1 MRHASSPLRARSC
14 STNRVKVFTLPDLG
28 EGLQE
33 AEIVEWHVKPGDA
46 VAADQAMVS
55 VETDKAIVEV
65 PAPYAGRVEKL
76 FGEPGTKIHV
86 GAPLIGFEGAVAD
99 TGTIVGDLATKSGA
113 KKMKVNDTVK
123 ATPAVRA
130 LAKSLNVDL
139 ASVEPTGPGGTATTE
154 DVKKAARG
162 EAPTQKQES
171 ISAQRGLRSVMARNM
186 ALAHQEV
193 AAVTVIDDADVEHW
207 PKGTSALAR
216 LARAI
221 VAAARA
227 EPGLNA
233 WYDAKSDARTVREEV
248 DLGIAV
254 DLPDGLLVPVLRN
267 VHKIAADDLVAELEQ
282 LVAKARSR
290 SLSPEK
296 LRGATITLSNF
307 GAIGGRYASPIAVPP
322 QVAILGAGRIE
333 RRPVVAKDGTIAAHR
348 VLPLSLTFDHRAATG
363 GEAARFL
370 NALIADLHR

>member
-1 MRHASSPLRARSC
+1 MR
-14 STNRVKVFTLPDLG
+14 VFNLPDLG

-33 AEIVEWHVKPGDA
+33 AEIVEWHVKAGDSL
-46 VAADQAMVS
+46 AADQPMVS
-55 VETDKAIVEV
+55 LETDKAIVEV
-65 PAPYAGRVEKL
+65 PAPYEGRVEKL
-76 FGEPGTKIHV
+76 FGDAGDKIHV

-99 TGTIVGDLATKSGA
+99 TGTVVGNLEA
-113 KKMKVNDTVK
+113 KKARTSAPARPASTEVK

-130 LAKSLNVDL
+130 LARSLNVDL
-139 ASVEPTGPGGTATTE
+139 ASVTPSGPGGVATTD
-154 DVKKAARG
+154 DVKRAARG
-162 EAPTQKQES
+162 EGPVRETG
-171 ISAQRGLRSVMARNM
+171 QRGMRAAMARNM

-221 VAAARA
+221 AVAAKA

-233 WYDAKSDARTVREEV
+233 WYDSKADARTQRDEV

-254 DLPDGLLVPVLRN
+254 DLPDGLLVPVLRDA
-267 VHKIAADDLVAELEQ
+267 HKLSEEELAEKLSYLVSQARERKLAPDL
-282 LVAKARSR
+282 
-290 SLSPEK
+290 

-307 GAIGGRYASPIAVPP
+307 GAIGGRYASPIVVPP
-322 QVAILGAGRIE
+322 QVAIVGAGRIE
-333 RRPVVAKDGTIAAHR
+333 KRAVVTREGEIAAHR

-370 NALIADLHR
+370 MAVKADLEK

>member
-1 MRHASSPLRARSC
+1 MR
-14 STNRVKVFTLPDLG
+14 VFNLPDLG

-46 VAADQAMVS
+46 LQSDQAMVS

-65 PAPYAGRVEKL
+65 PAPYAGKVEKL
-76 FGEPGTKIHV
+76 FGGPGDKIHV
-86 GAPLIGFEGAVAD
+86 GAPLVGFEGAAAD
-99 TGTIVGDLATKSGA
+99 SGTIVGDLSTKA
-113 KKMKVNDTVK
+113 KSAQAKAAAAPRSEAK

-130 LAKSLNVDL
+130 LARSLNVEL
-139 ASVEPTGPGGTATTE
+139 AAVAPSGPGGTVTTE
-154 DVKKAARG
+154 DVKRAARSP
-162 EAPTQKQES
+162 AAAQASPQKGMR
-171 ISAQRGLRSVMARNM
+171 ATMARTM

-193 AAVTVIDDADVEHW
+193 AAVTVIDDADIEHW
-207 PKGTSALAR
+207 PKGTSALSR

-221 VAAARA
+221 VAAAKA

-233 WYDAKSDARTVREEV
+233 WYDAKADARTVREEV
-248 DLGIAV
+248 DLGVAV

-267 VHKIAADDLVAELEQ
+267 AHKVELET
-282 LVAKARSR
+282 LARELDELIAKARER
-290 SLSPEK
+290 SLSPEM

-307 GAIGGRYASPIAVPP
+307 GAIGGRYASPIVVPP
-322 QVAILGAGRIE
+322 QVAIVGAGRITPQ
-333 RRPVVAKDGTIAAHR
+333 PVVTKDGTIAAHR

-370 NALIADLHR
+370 NALKRDLEG

>member
-1 MRHASSPLRARSC
+1 MR
-14 STNRVKVFTLPDLG
+14 VFNLPDLG

-33 AEIVEWHVKPGDA
+33 AEIVEWHVKPGDSLE
-46 VAADQAMVS
+46 ADQAMVS
-55 VETDKAIVEV
+55 METDKAIVEV
-65 PAPYAGRVEKL
+65 PAPFSGKVEKL
-76 FGEPGTKIHV
+76 FGDAGTKIHV

-99 TGTIVGDLATKSGA
+99 TGTIVGDLATKKAAPPKVAPA
-113 KKMKVNDTVK
+113 KTEVK

-130 LAKSLNVDL
+130 LARSLNVDL
-139 ASVEPTGPGGTATTE
+139 ASIEATGPGGTATTD
-154 DVKKAARG
+154 DVKRAAR
-162 EAPTQKQES
+162 APLPATQT
-171 ISAQRGLRSVMARNM
+171 AQKGMRATMARNM

-193 AAVTVIDDADVEHW
+193 AAVTVIDDADVDHW

-221 VAAARA
+221 VVAAKA
-227 EPGLNA
+227 EPGINA
-233 WYDAKSDARTVREEV
+233 WYDSKSDARTVREEV

-267 VHKIAADDLVAELEQ
+267 AHKIGDATAQLEE
-282 LVAKARSR
+282 LVAKAKER
-290 SLSPEK
+290 SLSPEM

-307 GAIGGRYASPIAVPP
+307 GAIGGRYASPMVVPP

-333 RRPVVAKDGTIAAHR
+333 KRPVVAKDGALAAHR

-370 NALIADLHR
+370 NAVKKDLES

>member
-1 MRHASSPLRARSC
+1 V
-14 STNRVKVFTLPDLG
+14 RVFNLPDLG

-46 VAADQAMVS
+46 IESDQAMVS

-65 PAPYAGRVEKL
+65 PAPFSGKVEKL
-76 FGEPGTKIHV
+76 FGDAGTKIHV

-99 TGTIVGDLATKSGA
+99 TGTIVGDLATKSSA
-113 KKMKVNDTVK
+113 KAAPSRTGTAPRTEVK

-130 LAKSLNVDL
+130 LARSLNVDL
-139 ASVEPTGPGGTATTE
+139 ASVEATGPDGTATTE
-154 DVKKAARG
+154 DVKRAARG
-162 EAPTQKQES
+162 PLPAPQTAQKGMR
-171 ISAQRGLRSVMARNM
+171 AAMARNM

-216 LARAI
+216 LARAM
-221 VAAARA
+221 VAAAKA

-233 WYDAKSDARTVREEV
+233 WYDAKSDARTVRVEV

-267 VHKIAADDLVAELEQ
+267 AHQLAFDTLSAQLEDLVK
-282 LVAKARSR
+282 KARER
-290 SLSPEK
+290 TLSPEM

-307 GAIGGRYASPIAVPP
+307 GAIGGRYASPMVVPP
-322 QVAILGAGRIE
+322 MVAILGAGRIE
-333 RRPVVAKDGTIAAHR
+333 RRPVVTADGSIAAHR

-370 NALIADLHR
+370 NAVKSDLQA

>member
-1 MRHASSPLRARSC
+1 V
-14 STNRVKVFTLPDLG
+14 RVFNLPDLG

-46 VAADQAMVS
+46 IESDQAMVS
-55 VETDKAIVEV
+55 VETDKALVEV

-76 FGEPGTKIHV
+76 FGGPGDKIHV
-86 GAPLIGFEGAVAD
+86 GAPLVGFEGAAVD
-99 TGTIVGDLATKSGA
+99 SGTIVGDLSTKA
-113 KKMKVNDTVK
+113 KPAQAKAASAPRTEVK

-130 LAKSLNVDL
+130 LARSLNVEL
-139 ASVEPTGPGGTATTE
+139 ASVQPSGPGGTVTTE
-154 DVKKAARG
+154 DVKRAARG
-162 EAPTQKQES
+162 PAPAQPSPQKGMR
-171 ISAQRGLRSVMARNM
+171 ATMARAM
-186 ALAHQEV
+186 ALAHQEI

-207 PKGTSALAR
+207 PKGTSAVAR

-221 VAAARA
+221 VAAAKA

-233 WYDAKSDARTVREEV
+233 WYDARADARTLREEV
-248 DLGIAV
+248 DLGVAV

-267 VHKIAADDLVAELEQ
+267 AHKLPSEALARELEQ
-282 LVAKARSR
+282 LVAKARER
-290 SLSPEK
+290 SLSPEV

-307 GAIGGRYASPIAVPP
+307 GAIGGRYASPMVVPP
-322 QVAILGAGRIE
+322 QIAILGAGRIE
-333 RRPVVAKDGTIAAHR
+333 RRPVVTADGQIAAHR

-370 NALIADLHR
+370 NALKRDLES

>member
-1 MRHASSPLRARSC
+1 MR
-14 STNRVKVFTLPDLG
+14 VFNLPDLG

-33 AEIVEWHVKPGDA
+33 AEIVEWHVKPGETVESDKP
-46 VAADQAMVS
+46 MVS

-65 PAPYAGRVEKL
+65 PAPYSGKVEKL
-76 FGEPGTKIHV
+76 FGNPGDKIHV
-86 GAPLIGFEGAVAD
+86 GAPLVGFEGAAAD
-99 TGTIVGDLATKSGA
+99 TGTVVGNLEARAEAKGA
-113 KKMKVNDTVK
+113 ARAAPRGEARGKVK

-130 LAKSLNVDL
+130 LARSLNVDL
-139 ASVEPTGPGGTATTE
+139 ATVEATGPGGTATTE
-154 DVKKAARG
+154 DVKRAARG
-162 EAPTQKQES
+162 SLPIQPNAQKGMR
-171 ISAQRGLRSVMARNM
+171 ATMARNM
-186 ALAHQEV
+186 AAAHQEV
-193 AAVTVIDDADVEHW
+193 AAVTVMDDADVDHW

-221 VAAARA
+221 VVACRA
-227 EPGLNA
+227 EPGINA
-233 WYDAKSDARTVREEV
+233 WYDAKADARTVREEV

-267 VHKIAADDLVAELEQ
+267 AHRLAPEKLAPELEQ

-290 SLSPEK
+290 SLSPES

-307 GAIGGRYASPIAVPP
+307 GAIGGRYASPMVVPP
-322 QVAILGAGRIE
+322 QVAILGAGRIVAQ
-333 RRPVVAKDGTIAAHR
+333 PVVAKDGTLAAHR

-370 NALIADLHR
+370 NAVKRDLES

>member
-1 MRHASSPLRARSC
+1 V
-14 STNRVKVFTLPDLG
+14 RVFNLPDLG

-46 VAADQAMVS
+46 LEADQAMVS
-55 VETDKAIVEV
+55 METDKAIVEV
-65 PAPYAGRVEKL
+65 PAPFSGKVEKL
-76 FGEPGTKIHV
+76 FGDAGTKIHV

-99 TGTIVGDLATKSGA
+99 TGTIVGDLATKKAAPA
-113 KKMKVNDTVK
+113 KAAPAQRAEVK

-130 LAKSLNVDL
+130 LARSLNVDL
-139 ASVEPTGPGGTATTE
+139 AAVEATGPGGTATTE
-154 DVKKAARG
+154 DVKRAAR
-162 EAPTQKQES
+162 APLAAPHGAQKGMR
-171 ISAQRGLRSVMARNM
+171 ATMARNM

-193 AAVTVIDDADVEHW
+193 AAVTVIDDADVDHW

-221 VAAARA
+221 VAAAKA

-233 WYDAKSDARTVREEV
+233 WYDAKADARTIREEV

-267 VHKIAADDLVAELEQ
+267 AHKIDDATAQLEDLVE
-282 LVAKARSR
+282 KARER
-290 SLSPEK
+290 TLSPEM

-307 GAIGGRYASPIAVPP
+307 GAIGGRYASPMVVPP
-322 QVAILGAGRIE
+322 QIAILGAGRFVM
-333 RRPVVAKDGTIAAHR
+333 RPVVTQDGAIAAHR

-370 NALIADLHR
+370 NAVKKDLEG

>member
-1 MRHASSPLRARSC
+1 V
-14 STNRVKVFTLPDLG
+14 RVFNLPDLG

-33 AEIVEWHVKPGDA
+33 AEIVEWHVKAGETVESDKP
-46 VAADQAMVS
+46 MVS

-65 PAPYAGRVEKL
+65 PAPFSGKVEKL
-76 FGEPGTKIHV
+76 FGDAGTKIHV

-99 TGTIVGDLATKSGA
+99 TGTIVGDLATKKAAPA
-113 KKMKVNDTVK
+113 KAAPAQRTEVK

-130 LAKSLNVDL
+130 LARSLNVDL
-139 ASVEPTGPGGTATTE
+139 AAVEATGPGGTATTE
-154 DVKKAARG
+154 DVKRAAR
-162 EAPTQKQES
+162 APLPAAPGAQKGMR
-171 ISAQRGLRSVMARNM
+171 ATMARNM

-193 AAVTVIDDADVEHW
+193 AAVTVIDDADVDHW

-221 VAAARA
+221 VVAAKA
-227 EPGLNA
+227 EPGINA
-233 WYDAKSDARTVREEV
+233 WYDSKSDARTIREEV

-267 VHKIAADDLVAELEQ
+267 AHKIADATTELEQ
-282 LVAKARSR
+282 LVAKARER
-290 SLSPEK
+290 TLSPEM

-307 GAIGGRYASPIAVPP
+307 GAIGGRYASPMVVPP

-333 RRPVVAKDGTIAAHR
+333 KRPVVAKDGSLAAHR

-370 NALIADLHR
+370 NAVKKDLEG

>member
-1 MRHASSPLRARSC
+1 MR
-14 STNRVKVFTLPDLG
+14 VFNLPDLG

-55 VETDKAIVEV
+55 VETDKAVVEV
-65 PAPYAGRVEKL
+65 PAPYAGKVEKL
-76 FGEPGTKIHV
+76 FGEPGAKIHV
-86 GAPLIGFEGAVAD
+86 GAPLIGFEGAAAD
-99 TGTIVGDLATKSGA
+99 TGTIVGDLAA
-113 KKMKVNDTVK
+113 KPKRTEVK

-130 LAKSLNVDL
+130 LARSLNVDL
-139 ASVEPTGPGGTATTE
+139 ARVEPTGPGGTATTE
-154 DVKKAARG
+154 DVKLAAR
-162 EAPTQKQES
+162 APLSTPKTAQK
-171 ISAQRGLRSVMARNM
+171 GLRATMARNM

-233 WYDAKSDARTVREEV
+233 WYDAKSDARTIREEV

-254 DLPDGLLVPVLRN
+254 DLADGLLVPVLRN
-267 VHKIAADDLVAELEQ
+267 AHRIAADDLAAQLEQ
-282 LVAKARSR
+282 LVQKARER
-290 SLSPEK
+290 SLSPEL

-307 GAIGGRYASPIAVPP
+307 GAIGGRYASPIVVPP

-333 RRPVVAKDGTIAAHR
+333 RRPVVAQDGTIAAHR
-348 VLPLSLTFDHRAATG
+348 MLPLSLSFDHRAATG

-370 NALIADLHR
+370 NAVIADLTK

>member
-1 MRHASSPLRARSC
+1 V
-14 STNRVKVFTLPDLG
+14 RVFNLPDLG

-46 VAADQAMVS
+46 LESDQAMVS

-65 PAPYAGRVEKL
+65 PAPIAGKVEKL
-76 FGEPGTKIHV
+76 FGDAGTKVHV

-99 TGTIVGDLATKSGA
+99 TGTIVGDLAPKSNPGTSTSPGSA
-113 KKMKVNDTVK
+113 K

-130 LAKSLNVDL
+130 LARSLNVDL
-139 ASVEPTGPGGTATTE
+139 ATVAATGPGGTATTE
-154 DVKKAARG
+154 DVKRAARG
-162 EAPTQKQES
+162 PLPPTQAGQNGMR
-171 ISAQRGLRSVMARNM
+171 AAMARNM

-221 VAAARA
+221 VAAAKV

-233 WYDAKSDARTVREEV
+233 WYDAKADARTVREEV

-267 VHKIAADDLVAELEQ
+267 AHQLSGDDLAQPLEEL
-282 LVAKARSR
+282 VKKARER
-290 SLSPEK
+290 SLSPET
-296 LRGATITLSNF
+296 LRGATLTLSNF
-307 GAIGGRYASPIAVPP
+307 GAIGGRYASPMVVPP

-348 VLPLSLTFDHRAATG
+348 MLPLSLTFDHRAATG

-370 NALIADLHR
+370 NAVKADLEN

>member
-1 MRHASSPLRARSC
+1 MR
-14 STNRVKVFTLPDLG
+14 VFNLPDLG

-46 VAADQAMVS
+46 LEADQAMVS
-55 VETDKAIVEV
+55 METDKAIVEV
-65 PAPYAGRVEKL
+65 PAPFSGKVEKL
-76 FGEPGTKIHV
+76 FGDAGTKIHV

-99 TGTIVGDLATKSGA
+99 TGTIVGDLATKKA
-113 KKMKVNDTVK
+113 APPKAAPAPKTEVK

-130 LAKSLNVDL
+130 LARSLNVDL
-139 ASVEPTGPGGTATTE
+139 ATVEATGPGGTATTE
-154 DVKKAARG
+154 DVKRAAR
-162 EAPTQKQES
+162 APLPVAQGAQKGMR
-171 ISAQRGLRSVMARNM
+171 ATMARNM

-193 AAVTVIDDADVEHW
+193 AAVTVIDDVDVDHW

-221 VAAARA
+221 VVAAKA

-233 WYDAKSDARTVREEV
+233 WYDAKADARTIREEV

-267 VHKIAADDLVAELEQ
+267 AHKIADATAQLEQ
-282 LVAKARSR
+282 LVAKARER
-290 SLSPEK
+290 SLSPEM

-307 GAIGGRYASPIAVPP
+307 GAIGGRYASPMVVPP

-333 RRPVVAKDGTIAAHR
+333 KRPVVTKDGSLAAHR

-370 NALIADLHR
+370 NAVKKDLES

>member
-1 MRHASSPLRARSC
+1 MR
-14 STNRVKVFTLPDLG
+14 VFNLPDLG

-46 VAADQAMVS
+46 IESDQAMLS

-65 PAPYAGRVEKL
+65 PAPYAGKVEKL
-76 FGEPGTKIHV
+76 FGGPGDKIHV
-86 GAPLIGFEGAVAD
+86 GAPLVGFEGAATD
-99 TGTIVGDLATKSGA
+99 TGTIVGDLSTKAKPPPARAATA
-113 KKMKVNDTVK
+113 PRTEVK

-130 LAKSLNVDL
+130 LARSLNVEL
-139 ASVEPTGPGGTATTE
+139 AAIEPSGPGGTVTTE
-154 DVKKAARG
+154 DVKRAARG
-162 EAPTQKQES
+162 PAPAPPGAQKGMR
-171 ISAQRGLRSVMARNM
+171 ATMARTM

-216 LARAI
+216 LAQAI
-221 VAAARA
+221 IAAAKA

-233 WYDAKSDARTVREEV
+233 WYDAKADARTLREEV
-248 DLGIAV
+248 DLGVAV

-267 VHKIAADDLVAELEQ
+267 AHKLEGEALARELEQ
-282 LVAKARSR
+282 LVAKARER
-290 SLSPEK
+290 SLSPET

-307 GAIGGRYASPIAVPP
+307 GAIGGRYASPIVVPP
-322 QVAILGAGRIE
+322 QVAIVGAGRIE
-333 RRPVVAKDGTIAAHR
+333 KRPVVTGDGQIAAHR

-370 NALIADLHR
+370 NAMKRALEG

>member
-1 MRHASSPLRARSC
+1 MR
-14 STNRVKVFTLPDLG
+14 VFNLPDLG

-33 AEIVEWHVKPGDA
+33 AEIVEWHVKPGDSLE
-46 VAADQAMVS
+46 ADQAMVS
-55 VETDKAIVEV
+55 METDKAIVEV
-65 PAPYAGRVEKL
+65 PAPFSGKVEKL
-76 FGEPGTKIHV
+76 FGDAGTKIHV

-99 TGTIVGDLATKSGA
+99 TGTIVGDLATKKAAAA
-113 KKMKVNDTVK
+113 KAAPPKTEVK

-130 LAKSLNVDL
+130 LARSLNVDL
-139 ASVEPTGPGGTATTE
+139 ASVEATGPGGTATTE
-154 DVKKAARG
+154 DVKRAARG
-162 EAPTQKQES
+162 PLPTPQGAQKGMR
-171 ISAQRGLRSVMARNM
+171 ATMARNM

-221 VAAARA
+221 VAAAKA

-233 WYDAKSDARTVREEV
+233 WYDAKADARTLREEV

-267 VHKIAADDLVAELEQ
+267 AHKIGDASAQLEE
-282 LVAKARSR
+282 LVAKARER
-290 SLSPEK
+290 SLSPEL

-307 GAIGGRYASPIAVPP
+307 GAIGGRYASPMVVPP

-333 RRPVVAKDGTIAAHR
+333 KRAVVAKDGALAAHR

-370 NALIADLHR
+370 NAVKKDLES

>member
-1 MRHASSPLRARSC
+1 MR
-14 STNRVKVFTLPDLG
+14 VFNLPDLG

-33 AEIVEWHVKPGDA
+33 AEIVEWHVKPGDTIES
-46 VAADQAMVS
+46 DQRMVS

-65 PAPYAGRVEKL
+65 PAPFTGKVEKL
-76 FGEPGTKIHV
+76 FGEPGAKIHV

-99 TGTIVGDLATKSGA
+99 TGTIVGDLAAKSA
-113 KKMKVNDTVK
+113 VKAKVNEVK

-130 LAKSLNVDL
+130 LARSLNVDL

-154 DVKKAARG
+154 DVKRATRG
-162 EAPTQKQES
+162 DSSSSKTS
-171 ISAQRGLRSVMARNM
+171 SQRGLRSVMARNM
-186 ALAHQEV
+186 AAAHQEV
-193 AAVTVIDDADVEHW
+193 AAVTVIDDADIEHW
-207 PKGTSALAR
+207 PNGASALAR

-221 VAAARA
+221 VVAAKA

-233 WYDAKSDARTVREEV
+233 WYDAKSDARTIREEV

-267 VHKIAADDLVAELEQ
+267 VHRISNADLPVELEQ
-282 LVAKARSR
+282 LVANARSR
-290 SLSPEK
+290 SLSPEM

-307 GAIGGRYASPIAVPP
+307 GAIGGRYASPIVVPP

-370 NALIADLHR
+370 NALKADLEG

>member
-1 MRHASSPLRARSC
+1 MR
-14 STNRVKVFTLPDLG
+14 VFNLPDLG

-46 VAADQAMVS
+46 IESDQAMVS

-65 PAPYAGRVEKL
+65 PAPYSGKVEKL
-76 FGEPGTKIHV
+76 FGAAGDKIHV
-86 GAPLIGFEGAVAD
+86 GAPLVGFEGASAD
-99 TGTIVGDLATKSGA
+99 TGTVVGNLQPRTAARSAVHAQSRGE
-113 KKMKVNDTVK
+113 MK

-130 LAKSLNVDL
+130 LARSLNVDL
-139 ASVEPTGPGGTATTE
+139 ATVRATGPGGTATTE
-154 DVKKAARG
+154 DVKRAARG
-162 EAPTQKQES
+162 DSPT
-171 ISAQRGLRSVMARNM
+171 ALPQRGMRSAMARNM
-186 ALAHQEV
+186 AAAHQEV
-193 AAVTVIDDADVEHW
+193 AAVTVMDDADVEHW
-207 PKGTSALAR
+207 PAGTSALAR

-221 VAAARA
+221 VAACRA

-233 WYDAKSDARTVREEV
+233 WYDAKADARTLREEV

-267 VHKIAADDLVAELEQ
+267 AHKLDDEHLARELDV
-282 LVAKARSR
+282 LVAKARER
-290 SLSPEK
+290 SLSPEM

-307 GAIGGRYASPIAVPP
+307 GAIGGRYASPLVVPP
-322 QVAILGAGRIE
+322 MVAIVGAGRMT
-333 RRPVVAKDGTIAAHR
+333 RMPVVTADSALAAHR

-370 NALIADLHR
+370 IAVKSDLQR